1 MKHYFSGIPC
11 DIEPI
16 VDLARSKGI
25 FLLEDYAI
33 TLGSRL

>member
-1 MKHYFSGIPC
+1 MKHYFFGIPC

-33 TLGSRL
+33 TLGS